1 MAKLISY
8 NLGDEMKWQSGTR
21 KDPKPCREK
30 DEGKFEITTRDGQAR
45 LGKLHTKHGIVETPC
60 LLPVI
65 NPNIRTIEPREMWDK
80 YGIQALIT
88 NSYVIWKHD
97 KLKDV
102 AIENGV
108 HSLLDYPGMVMTD
121 SGTFQSYVY
130 GDVEVGVEEIVQ
142 FQKDIGVDVATMLDV
157 FTRPDMKFSEVES
170 AVRETIERGE
180 ISVETA
186 SGVMLN
192 GPIQG
197 GLYPELRA
205 KSAKGM
211 SELGFSVHP
220 IGGIVPVMEQQK
232 YKDLAK
238 IMLACKS
245 NLSPNRPVHMFG
257 CGHPMLF
264 PMLIAMGADLFDSAA
279 YVLFA
284 RDGRLLTPWGTEKIA
299 EIEEWPIL
307 MPSITHYSPSDVRSM
322 NKEDRTILLSK
333 YNLEVTLQEIS
344 RCRQAVRDGTI
355 WRLAERRSHEHP
367 ALREAFLWLTTNPS
381 NMKMEP
387 LILDE
392 ISASKEFGEE
402 KGRWEGNWDWLV
414 DAQFTPRGG
423 GESWGGA
430 DTLSRPHIEMAR
442 RKVYS
447 RWKSTKSGDVI
458 LFHGS
463 SAPWRDKIGD
473 LIERICS
480 LDYELFIQT
489 PIGIVP
495 WNLEDLNPWAH
506 VEGPDWLWNSKPDFV
521 KVQNELENYGIHN
534 RKLIPIDISDTEELH
549 KRVFEQLGIEPTER
563 DPDAKKHSQIVDKL
577 CVLCNVEQS
586 EAISI
591 CKDSTFVMSRTGRI
605 RNVINSEGEHLFSPR
620 LAEGGISLTVNGAR
634 KLHQLRTENIP
645 SGFSSSDLNQHIGKG
660 PAWVVVDSD
669 AEPFVKDGRN
679 VMHGFVTACDE
690 WVRPGEIVLVVNSS
704 GELLA
709 IGRSQSTP
717 SEFET
722 FTKGIAVKVREGC
735 P

>member
-1 MAKLISY
+1 
-8 NLGDEMKWQSGTR
+8 MKWHDGTR
-21 KDPKPCREK
+21 ENPKPCREK
-30 DEGKFEITTRDGQAR
+30 DEGKFEITIRDGQAR

-97 KLKDV
+97 KLKIV
-102 AIENGV
+102 ALENGV
-108 HSLLDYPGMVMTD
+108 HSLIDYPGMIMTD

-157 FTRPDMKFSEVES
+157 FTRPDMKFSEVER
-170 AVRETIERGE
+170 AVIETIERGK
-180 ISVETA
+180 ISVDTA
-186 SGVMLN
+186 DEMMLN

-197 GLYPELRA
+197 GLYPDLRA

-220 IGGIVPVMEQQK
+220 IGGIVPIMEQQK

-238 IMLACKS
+238 IMFACKS
-245 NLSPNRPVHMFG
+245 NLAPNRPVHMFG

-284 RDGRLLTPWGTEKIA
+284 RDGRILTPWGTEKIA
-299 EIEEWPIL
+299 ELEEWPIL
-307 MPSITHYSPSDVRSM
+307 MPSITHFSPADVRKM
-322 NKEDRTILLSK
+322 NKEERTILLSK
-333 YNLEVTLQEIS
+333 YNLEITLQEIS
-344 RCRQAVRDGTI
+344 RCRQAIRDGTI

-381 NMKMEP
+381 KMKMEP

-392 ISASKEFGEE
+392 VSASKEVGEE
-402 KGRWEGNWDWLV
+402 KGRWEENWDWLV
-414 DAQFTPRGG
+414 NSQLTPRGG
-423 GESWGGA
+423 GESWGGM
-430 DTLSRPHIEMAR
+430 DTLNRPHIEMAR
-442 RKVYS
+442 RKVIS
-447 RWKSTKSGDVI
+447 RWKSRKPGDVI
-458 LFHGS
+458 LFHGT
-463 SAPWRDKIGD
+463 SAPWRDKIGG
-473 LIERICS
+473 LVERICS

-489 PIGIVP
+489 PIGIIP

-521 KVQNELENYGIHN
+521 KVQNELESFGIHD
-534 RKLIPIDISDTEELH
+534 RKLIPIDISDTEDLH
-549 KRVFEQLGIEPTER
+549 NRVFELLGIEPTDRE
-563 DPDAKKHSQIVDKL
+563 PDHKKENQIVDKL
-577 CVLCNVEQS
+577 CVLCNVKQTD
-586 EAISI
+586 AISI
-591 CKDSTFVMSRTGRI
+591 IEGSTFVMSRTGRI

-620 LAEGGISLTVNGAR
+620 LAEGGISLTVSGAK
-634 KLHQLRTENIP
+634 KLHQLRTEKIP
-645 SGFSSSDLNQHIGKG
+645 SGFDSSDLNQHVGKG

-690 WVRPGEIVLVVNSS
+690 WTRPGEIVLIVNSS

-709 IGRSQSTP
+709 FGRSQSTP
-717 SEFET
+717 AEFET